1 MRRIIITLLFVSI
14 ILINI
19 PLFKSKKEVIIHT
32 KKQEIPKLILKKP
45 LQFPLNHPRVN
56 MYRSEQSSYDFI

>member
-19 PLFKSKKEVIIHT
+19 PLFKSKKEVIIPT
-32 KKQEIPKLILKKP
+32 KKQEIPKLILKKAVTISIKP
-45 LQFPLNHPRVN
+45 P
-56 MYRSEQSSYDFI
+56 